1 MTADEE
7 FLKLAQDMG
16 GDIEPGVVLRDE
28 NFVSFSED
36 NFLTYSREIERRT
49 LEQAAVHFANQMDG
63 SDSRDDRIN
72 EVLWAVVRELRAMIK
87 EKK

>member
-1 MTADEE
+1 MHDEE
-7 FLKLAQDMG
+7 FLELARKHCKS
-16 GDIEPGVVLRDE
+16 VLDE
-28 NFVSFSED
+28 TALFRKRE
-36 NFLTYSREIERRT
+36 LIAYSREIERRT

-63 SDSRDDRIN
+63 SDSRDDQIN